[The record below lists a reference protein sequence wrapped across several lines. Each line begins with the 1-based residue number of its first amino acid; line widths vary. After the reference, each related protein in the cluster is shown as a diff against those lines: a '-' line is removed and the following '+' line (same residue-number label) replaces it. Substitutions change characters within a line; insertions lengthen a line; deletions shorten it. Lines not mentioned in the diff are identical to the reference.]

1 MAAKTGR
8 IDVLFK
14 FVVHFSNFYSADQ
27 LIDILMKTSESEGTF
42 PIGLLWN
49 VSFTAL
55 LLMFPPCGA
64 FHTCYLDGKPPQEGA
79 EKYYTVAEQKRTFFS
94 SSAHLEN
101 EKDAQMIP
109 LVSCRPRTLYF
120 FDC

>member
-14 FVVHFSNFYSADQ
+14 FVVHFSNFSSADQ

-64 FHTCYLDGKPPQEGA
+64 FHMCYLDGKPPQEGA
-79 EKYYTVAEQKRTFFS
+79 ENITQLQNRKE
-94 SSAHLEN
+94 LLLL
-101 EKDAQMIP
+101 I
-109 LVSCRPRTLYF
+109 
-120 FDC
+120 